1 MTENTNMKNM
11 TMLLTPEEG
20 VSESLSD
27 FLWQL
32 FDEGKNQKWFKKI
45 RRQVNGSAM
54 MCYNKT
60 QI

>member
-11 TMLLTPEEG
+11 NMLLTPGEG

-32 FDEGKNQKWFKKI
+32 FEEEKKKEVI
-45 RRQVNGSAM
+45 
-54 MCYNKT
+54 
-60 QI
+60 